1 MFSLEDSELVSNAT
15 RLLARQFP
23 SWVKLAQLRELRFT
37 TTGGEQRVTLM
48 HKGSEAHLGESTS
61 G

>member
-1 MFSLEDSELVSNAT
+1 MEGEEARCFLEESELVTNAT

-37 TTGGEQRVTLM
+37 TPE
-48 HKGSEAHLGESTS
+48 E
-61 G
+61 